1 MQQVS
6 ALGKRPHIVVRI
18 VDPIN
23 VTFTFIAKDCLVLL
37 AVLV

>member
-1 MQQVS
+1 VS
-6 ALGKRPHIVVRI
+6 I